1 MIILYMKDN
10 LLLPISIV
18 VAGLI
23 IGAGFY
29 FSRTPGTPLA
39 TPQGPNN
46 PEQIQKQADLMASM
60 REIDRNDHV
69 LGDSDARIVLVEYSD
84 PECAFCKMFHSTML
98 SLMDE
103 YGKAGQLSWVYRH
116 FPITEIHPNA
126 FRKAEA
132 MECIAAL
139 GDENKFWQFTNLMY
153 ERSAEDGSLALTELP
168 KIAKEVGVD
177 EAKMRVC
184 MESGEMTARVEMDVN
199 NAREMGFTGTPQS
212 ILIDRKTGDTYPIQG
227 AFPYFQMKQAIDL
240 ILES

>member
-1 MIILYMKDN
+1 MKEN

-29 FSRTPGTPLA
+29 FSRTPGTP
-39 TPQGPNN
+39 PPGPSAQNQN
-46 PEQIQKQADLMASM
+46 PSQIQTQDFLNTM

-126 FRKAEA
+126 FKKAEA
-132 MECIAAL
+132 MECVAAL
-139 GDENKFWQFTNLMY
+139 GDENKFWQFTNIMY
-153 ERSAEDGSLALTELP
+153 ERAAEDGSLALTELP

-184 MESGEMTARVEMDVN
+184 MESGEMAPRVQMDVD